1 MRKNMI
7 NRSSNFNMEFFRPVN
22 RKRSQKWLSDETKLF
37 NKYGL
42 SSHYMDKYVL

>member
-7 NRSSNFNMEFFRPVN
+7 NRSSNFNMKLCRPIN
-22 RKRSQKWLSDETKLF
+22 RKRSQKWLSDETKLL

-42 SSHYMDKYVL
+42 SSRYMDKYVL